1 MSHLRIKIRVL
12 GNKHQKVIRFLL
24 VPKEQRQRSK
34 YILSFGYWD
43 LRETNR
49 PRLVVLNIYKIM
61 TYYRFGATF
70 KRELLLHFYKYFLDF
85 HDSVDYFR
93 QEQMYLFLEDE
104 IKKFYLSH

>member
-1 MSHLRIKIRVL
+1 
-12 GNKHQKVIRFLL
+12 
-24 VPKEQRQRSK
+24 
-34 YILSFGYWD
+34 
-43 LRETNR
+43 
-49 PRLVVLNIYKIM
+49 M

-104 IKKFYLSH
+104 IKKLYLSH